1 MSLNELK
8 EFSTRVYSRGRRLSH
23 DLTTGI
29 YNHQTCGWASLIVVF
44 SNASLIVCVCVCVF
58 VCAHAYR
65 VILCCIL
72 GM

>member
-44 SNASLIVCVCVCVF
+44 SNVCGWASLIVVFSNVVCVCVCVC
-58 VCAHAYR
+58 VCT
-65 VILCCIL
+65 CI
-72 GM
+72 